1 MRLKNLVDSKATGT
15 DKTPVKIRKM
25 TADIIAPS
33 LSFVFNMSLNSD
45 IYIYI
50 LTNRN
55 WLG

>member
-33 LSFVFNMSLNSD
+33 LSFVFNMSLNSYIY

-55 WLG
+55 